1 MSGFV
6 DVLRASYDAVDL
18 PDVASPSVFILLI
31 FGSMREQMIRS
42 KVQVRAIDATSR
54 EEQRCPCRWHGGGDS
69 RIHRSGRGCRERMV
83 GASGFT
89 TGLVTFYD
97 ASLAAWFLRFA
108 DYTSTSD
115 DGGGCAGQ
123 RRANK
128 VTQLSFNTP
137 MSARRCNV
145 LACRSCV
152 STAQA
157 TGCCRECSSCHCIR
171 GAFDRSERLGV
182 GASPP
187 AKAGLIK
194 HAGREGGRKSEKQ
207 CVQEECAKEMQPLGK
222 AARKAISRRPLFSVR
237 PKRV

>member
-128 VTQLSFNTP
+128 VTQSVVFQHTNE
-137 MSARRCNV
+137 CK
-145 LACRSCV
+145 
-152 STAQA
+152 A
-157 TGCCRECSSCHCIR
+157 TQCLGLPQLRL
-171 GAFDRSERLGV
+171 DRTGH
-182 GASPP
+182 
-187 AKAGLIK
+187 GLLP
-194 HAGREGGRKSEKQ
+194 R
-207 CVQEECAKEMQPLGK
+207 M
-222 AARKAISRRPLFSVR
+222 
-237 PKRV
+237 